1 MEAAGAPEDSDP
13 IPLQLDI
20 GYVDVPRDACFSWL
34 QRKYAN
40 IKPVVET
47 PSAGLKG
54 KQLRIDSAL
63 LQRLENDVVAC
74 DELRWRAFS
83 FPSHPIHP
91 LNTSYRHDPGR
102 HAGTPATTIEM
113 RRTKRHSSNSAEHPT
128 NGAKGSHTLVISTRA
143 DSEAKRRAQKGTRKA
158 KDSSAAAIVATSG
171 VHTPKVEDL
180 LENAVRKAK
189 QAYWCRVLGEE
200 NVDHETPSTSAGAD
214 QSIPRSWRPLLGGY
228 VSAPSR
234 IDQARFLIFPQS
246 GHPVVDTRD
255 PKAFSGA
262 PGKLLESPQSVPYYV
277 RGSASWEVEERNP
290 AAGAAESAH
299 ATCAEPSDESATRGG
314 LHHSLTYA
322 RINPATA
329 PEQRNWA
336 DTVEVSVA
344 HQQARTERQY
354 APERAKVQRVT
365 LLEDSVA
372 VKTSQGNPR
381 HSTLVSATRATVLH
395 SGMKHQCA
403 VSASPSISK
412 KYSKKV
418 KASTAPDDALFQL
431 RIADVYDSSVQ
442 HFALPGIW
450 QRWVR
455 PAASRAFTS
464 ESDGATGSHSLDD
477 APRGLYRMCWSAGPG
492 VELCQKGRCTDAA
505 ESAKSASA
513 QSSVLTIFGK
523 LCSESWVQV
532 PLSSR
537 WTLTLRNQSAAVV
550 PLEASA
556 VVAPPMVA
564 TKGTGLESADTTPSS
579 VEARGSWMKR
589 VCTHPYFWATQG
601 PRWDA
606 ALVRGF
612 KNDYNGLHHARRWYS
627 LVSAELTL
635 NGGVQ
640 TGNSARVKRS
650 RGAAAPPPKENDSTE
665 GTRENG
671 TDLDG
676 GNAEGSTPT
685 AGSRWR
691 GTSLTA
697 FANACM
703 VDSVRDY
710 PRASV
715 GFSFVSQI
723 PRLAITPFNEIVPRK
738 FECSLSWFAAFQ
750 PRAGEAASG
759 KGVNGSA
766 RFGLELQSGFSK
778 AGSSTAKPATA
789 ADGMPFLRVSPV
801 ETFQHM
807 RCGLT
812 WRFDD

>member
-1 MEAAGAPEDSDP
+1 MDAAGAQEDSGT

-47 PSAGLKG
+47 SSAGSKG

-91 LNTSYRHDPGR
+91 LNASYRHDPGR
-102 HAGTPATTIEM
+102 NAGTPATAVEM
-113 RRTKRHSSNSAEHPT
+113 HRAKQYSSNGAEHTT
-128 NGAKGSHTLVISTRA
+128 NGAKGPCTLVISTRA
-143 DSEAKRRAQKGTRKA
+143 DSEARRRAKKETRKA

-171 VHTPKVEDL
+171 GPTPKVEDL
-180 LENAVRKAK
+180 LENAVRKEK

-200 NVDHETPSTSAGAD
+200 NVDHETPSSSAGAERW
-214 QSIPRSWRPLLGGY
+214 IPRSWRPLLGGY

-255 PKAFSGA
+255 PKALSSA
-262 PGKLLESPQSVPYYV
+262 PGKSLESPQSVPYYV
-277 RGSASWEVEERNP
+277 RGSASWEVEENNP
-290 AAGAAESAH
+290 AAGAAGPAR
-299 ATCAEPSDESATRGG
+299 ATCDEPSDESATRGG

-322 RINPATA
+322 LINPATA
-329 PEQRNWA
+329 PEHRNWA

-365 LLEDSVA
+365 LLEDLVS

-381 HSTLVSATRATVLH
+381 HSTLISATRATVLH
-395 SGMKHQCA
+395 SGMKHQRA
-403 VSASPSISK
+403 VSAPSSISK
-412 KYSKKV
+412 KYSKKAM
-418 KASTAPDDALFQL
+418 ASAGPDDALFQL
-431 RIADVYDSSVQ
+431 RIEDVYDSSVQ

-455 PAASRAFTS
+455 PAAARVFTS

-477 APRGLYRMCWSAGPG
+477 APRGLYRMRWSGGPG
-492 VELCQKGRCTDAA
+492 VELCHMGGCTNGA

-513 QSSVLTIFGK
+513 QSSLLTIFGK

-550 PLEASA
+550 PLEAGA
-556 VVAPPMVA
+556 VVAPPSVA
-564 TKGTGLESADTTPSS
+564 TEGTGLELANTTPSS
-579 VEARGSWMKR
+579 AEASGSWMER

-635 NGGVQ
+635 NGGMQ

-650 RGAAAPPPKENDSTE
+650 RGAAAPPLQENDSS
-665 GTRENG
+665 GGAKENRTG
-671 TDLDG
+671 MDE
-676 GNAEGSTPT
+676 GNAEDSTPT

-703 VDSVRDY
+703 VDSVSDY

-715 GFSFVSQI
+715 GFSFASQI
-723 PRLAITPFNEIVPRK
+723 PRLAVTPFNEIVPRK

-766 RFGLELQSGFSK
+766 GFGWGLQSGL
-778 AGSSTAKPATA
+778 SSADSSAAEPATA
-789 ADGMPFLRVSPV
+789 AGGMPFLRVSPV
-801 ETFQHM
+801 ETFQHL

>member
-1 MEAAGAPEDSDP
+1 MDAAGAQEDSGT

-20 GYVDVPRDACFSWL
+20 GYVDVPHDACFSWL

-40 IKPVVET
+40 IRPVVDT
-47 PSAGLKG
+47 PSADSKG

-83 FPSHPIHP
+83 FPSHPIHS
-91 LNTSYRHDPGR
+91 LNASYRHDPGR
-102 HAGTPATTIEM
+102 NAGTPATAVEM
-113 RRTKRHSSNSAEHPT
+113 HGTKRHSSNHTEHT
-128 NGAKGSHTLVISTRA
+128 TDGAKEPCTLVIRTRA
-143 DSEAKRRAQKGTRKA
+143 DSEAKRRAKKGKRKA
-158 KDSSAAAIVATSG
+158 KDSSAASIVATSG
-171 VHTPKVEDL
+171 APTPKVEDL
-180 LENAVRKAK
+180 LENALRKEK

-200 NVDHETPSTSAGAD
+200 NIDHETPSTSAWAD
-214 QSIPRSWRPLLGGY
+214 RWIPRSWRPLLGGY

-255 PKAFSGA
+255 PKALSSA
-262 PGKLLESPQSVPYYV
+262 PGKPLESPQSVPYYV
-277 RGSASWEVEERNP
+277 RGTASWEVEESNP
-290 AAGAAESAH
+290 ASGATVPAR
-299 ATCAEPSDESATRGG
+299 ATCDEPSDGSATRGG

-322 RINPATA
+322 RINPTTA
-329 PEQRNWA
+329 PEHRNWA

-381 HSTLVSATRATVLH
+381 HSTLISAARATVLH
-395 SGMKHQCA
+395 SGIKHQRA
-403 VSASPSISK
+403 VSAPCSTSK
-412 KYSKKV
+412 KYFKKST
-418 KASTAPDDALFQL
+418 ASTGPDDALLQL
-431 RIADVYDSSVQ
+431 RVEDVYDSSVQ

-455 PAASRAFTS
+455 PAAVRAFAS

-477 APRGLYRMCWSAGPG
+477 APRGLYRMRWSCGPG
-492 VELCQKGRCTDAA
+492 VEVCQVGGCADRA
-505 ESAKSASA
+505 ESSKSASA
-513 QSSVLTIFGK
+513 QSSLLTIFGK
-523 LCSESWVQV
+523 LCLESWVQV

-550 PLEASA
+550 PLEACA
-556 VVAPPMVA
+556 VAASPKVA
-564 TKGTGLESADTTPSS
+564 TEGTGSEPADTAPSSADAS
-579 VEARGSWMKR
+579 GSWMER

-635 NGGVQ
+635 SGGVQ

-650 RGAAAPPPKENDSTE
+650 HSAAAPPPQENDTT
-665 GTRENG
+665 GGARENG
-671 TDLDG
+671 AGMDE
-676 GNAEGSTPT
+676 GNAEDSTPT

-703 VDSVRDY
+703 VDSVRNY

-723 PRLAITPFNEIVPRK
+723 PRLAITPFNEIIPRK
-738 FECSLSWFAAFQ
+738 FECSLSWFAAYK
-750 PRAGEAASG
+750 PRAVEAASG
-759 KGVNGSA
+759 KGVNGSTG
-766 RFGLELQSGFSK
+766 FGLELQSGFSK
-778 AGSSTAKPATA
+778 AGPSVAEPTTT
-789 ADGMPFLRVSPV
+789 ADGMPLLRVSPV
-801 ETFQHM
+801 ETFQHLK
-807 RCGLT
+807 CGLT